1 MARVKRGNIA
11 SKKHK
16 KILKIT
22 KGFRGSSSKLFRTAN
37 QRRLKA
43 LSFSYND
50 RKKKKRYFRTSWI
63 TRLNAASRFYGINY
77 NKLTNLLKKSNVNLT
92 RKILSQLSI
101 YDKKDFTTL
110 IISFS

>member
-43 LSFSYND
+43 LSFSYRD
-50 RKKKKRYFRTSWI
+50 RKQKKRYFRTSWI

-77 NKLTNLLKKSNVNLT
+77 NELINLLKKSNVNLN

-101 YDKKDFTTL
+101 HDQNDFTKL

>member
-1 MARVKRGNIA
+1 MARVKRGNIV

-22 KGFRGSSSKLFRTAN
+22 KGFRGASSKLFRTAN

-43 LSFSYND
+43 FFFSYRD
-50 RKKKKRYFRTSWI
+50 RKQKKRNFRTSWVI
-63 TRLNAASRFYGINY
+63 RLNGASRFYGINY
-77 NKLTNLLKKSNVNLT
+77 NKLINLLKKSNVNLN
-92 RKILSQLSI
+92 RKLLSQLSI
-101 YDKKDFTTL
+101 HDQNDFKKL